1 MFPWM
6 MSVSCS
12 NNKPVAVFRE
22 KRAFT
27 LLEVMI
33 AVAVIAMSFTALLSA
48 QSQSLSIAARSR
60 FESAAALLARQKL
73 AELELS
79 GFDSLSSGSGD
90 FEDNFAAYHWQTEVA
105 DLTEDETGIKGS
117 GGMLKSVE
125 LTVSRDEK
133 ENFIVRTVIMAKIE
147 PAEEQ
152 P

>member
-1 MFPWM
+1 MA
-6 MSVSCS
+6 
-12 NNKPVAVFRE
+12 AVRQ
-22 KRAFT
+22 KQGFT

-90 FEDNFAAYHWQTEVA
+90 FEEDFAAYRWQTEVT
-105 DLTEDETGIKGS
+105 DLTEDEVGIKGS
-117 GGMLKSVE
+117 GGMLKLIE

-133 ENFIVRTVIMAKIE
+133 EQFSVRTVMMAKIE
-147 PAEEQ
+147 PSEEQ

>member
-12 NNKPVAVFRE
+12 NNKLVAVFRE

-90 FEDNFAAYHWQTEVA
+90 FEDDFAAYHWQTEVA

-133 ENFIVRTVIMAKIE
+133 ENFIVRTMIMAKIE

>member
-1 MFPWM
+1 
-6 MSVSCS
+6 MSASCW
-12 NNKPVAVFRE
+12 NNKHVAAVRQ
-22 KRAFT
+22 KQGFT

-90 FEDNFAAYHWQTEVA
+90 FEEDFAAYRWQTEVT
-105 DLTEDETGIKGS
+105 DLTEDEVGIKGS
-117 GGMLKSVE
+117 GGMLKLIE

-133 ENFIVRTVIMAKIE
+133 EQFSVRTVMMAKIE

>member
-1 MFPWM
+1 MFPWT
-6 MSVSCS
+6 MSASCW
-12 NNKPVAVFRE
+12 NNKHVAAVRQ
-22 KRAFT
+22 KQGFT

-90 FEDNFAAYHWQTEVA
+90 FEEDFAAYRWQTEVT
-105 DLTEDETGIKGS
+105 DLTEDEVGIKGS
-117 GGMLKSVE
+117 GGMLKLIE

-133 ENFIVRTVIMAKIE
+133 EQFSVRTVMMAKIE
-147 PAEEQ
+147 PSEEQ

>member
-1 MFPWM
+1 
-6 MSVSCS
+6 MSASCW
-12 NNKPVAVFRE
+12 NNKHVAAVRQ
-22 KRAFT
+22 KQGFT

-90 FEDNFAAYHWQTEVA
+90 FEEDFAAYRWQTEVT
-105 DLTEDETGIKGS
+105 DLTEDEVGIKGS
-117 GGMLKSVE
+117 GGMLKLIE

-133 ENFIVRTVIMAKIE
+133 EQFSVRTVMMAKIE
-147 PAEEQ
+147 PSEEQ

>member
-1 MFPWM
+1 
-6 MSVSCS
+6 MSASCW
-12 NNKPVAVFRE
+12 NNKHVAAVRQ
-22 KRAFT
+22 KQGFT

-90 FEDNFAAYHWQTEVA
+90 FEDDFAAYRWQTEVT
-105 DLTEDETGIKGS
+105 DLTEDEVGIKGS
-117 GGMLKSVE
+117 GGMLKLIE

-133 ENFIVRTVIMAKIE
+133 EQFSVRTVMMAKIE
-147 PAEEQ
+147 PSEEQ

>member
-1 MFPWM
+1 MFPWTM
-6 MSVSCS
+6 TASCS
-12 NNKPVAVFRE
+12 NNKRLTAVRE
-22 KRAFT
+22 KGFT

-90 FEDNFAAYHWQTEVA
+90 FEDDFAAYHWQTEVTE
-105 DLTEDETGIKGS
+105 LTEDEVGIKGS

-125 LTVSRDEK
+125 LTVSGDEK
-133 ENFIVRTVIMAKIE
+133 ENFTVRTVMMAKIE